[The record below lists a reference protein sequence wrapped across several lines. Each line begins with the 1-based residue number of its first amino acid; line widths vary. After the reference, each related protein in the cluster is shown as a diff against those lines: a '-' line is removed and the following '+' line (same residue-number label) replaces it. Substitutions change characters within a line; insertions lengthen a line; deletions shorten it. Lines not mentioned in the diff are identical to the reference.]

1 MEENKD
7 INMESSNGDEE
18 IIYTG
23 SSNPQINEFEP
34 SITNISQFGDIKA
47 WIYSRTSHRFMQF
60 LINDQLS
67 EEYASLQDKMTEMH
81 LTMTPVQLMK

>member
-23 SSNPQINEFEP
+23 SSNPQINEYF
-34 SITNISQFGDIKA
+34 T
-47 WIYSRTSHRFMQF
+47 
-60 LINDQLS
+60 INHK
-67 EEYASLQDKMTEMH
+67 YIPIRRH
-81 LTMTPVQLMK
+81 

>member
-47 WIYSRTSHRFMQF
+47 
-60 LINDQLS
+60 
-67 EEYASLQDKMTEMH
+67 
-81 LTMTPVQLMK
+81 